1 MIYILVICYNETSI
15 LYYSVLKTESKN
27 LVGESNTGEF
37 CQMFLFVPKEIIISV
52 MEETR
57 TSSFVS
63 PYSLEAEQAYDFMN
77 MGYLP

>member
-1 MIYILVICYNETSI
+1 MIYTLVICYNETSI

-27 LVGESNTGEF
+27 LVGKSNTGEF

-52 MEETR
+52 MEETH

-77 MGYLP
+77 MSYLP